1 MTPID
6 QPKTEEAPI
15 KKILLV
21 RPRRMGDII
30 LTTPALMA
38 LRSAF
43 PEAYLCYLLERPY
56 ARLIEGNGLVDE
68 VLALRPD
75 PGIIGLLTIIR
86 KLRRKKFDVAID
98 FHGGPRS
105 ALLVLAS
112 GSRWKIG
119 YKTKYKAWV
128 YDNLVPRSYASGP
141 VHSVINHLN
150 LIRILKPETGM
161 EFSLRVPP
169 SRPEER
175 EKIEAFWKQAGLFS
189 RKILVLH
196 ISAGNRFRDWGKE
209 NLVSFLEGLASWS
222 EVWPLLIGSKEDKAR
237 EKEILKSLGR
247 PVPSLV
253 GQTSLG
259 ELIATLEKADLF
271 VGPDSGPMH
280 LAAALNRPIVALFGP
295 TLSAHFAP
303 WKAKAII
310 LERPLACRP
319 CRQRSCHEGNFA
331 CLQTIKPEEVIEACQ
346 KLLSFESTGKNFQG
360 KEIQGKEEG
369 NII

>member
-1 MTPID
+1 LTRID
-6 QPKTEEAPI
+6 QPKIEEASI
-15 KKILLV
+15 KRILLV

-30 LTTPALMA
+30 LTTPALRA

-43 PEAYLCYLLERPY
+43 PEAYLCYLVEKPY

-68 VLALRPD
+68 VLAIKPD
-75 PGIIGLLTIIR
+75 PGLVGLLTIIK
-86 KLRRKKFDVAID
+86 KLRRKKFDVALD

-128 YDNLVPRSYASGP
+128 YDYLVPRSYASGP

-150 LIRILKPETGM
+150 LVRILKPETGQ
-161 EFSLRVPP
+161 EFSLKVPP

-189 RKILVLH
+189 RKVLALH

-209 NLVSFLEGLASWS
+209 NLVSFLEGLDSWS

-237 EKEILKSLGR
+237 EKEILESLGR

-259 ELIATLEKADLF
+259 ELIAVLEKADLF

-280 LAAALNRPIVALFGP
+280 LAAALNKPIVALFGP
-295 TLSAHFAP
+295 TLPAHFAP

-310 LERPLACRP
+310 LERPMACRP
-319 CRQRSCHEGNFA
+319 CRQRFCPEKNFA
-331 CLQTIKPEEVIEACQ
+331 CLKTIKPEEVIAACQ
-346 KLLSFESTGKNFQG
+346 NLLSSESSEKNFPR
-360 KEIQGKEEG
+360 KEKG
-369 NII
+369 NMN

>member
-1 MTPID
+1 
-6 QPKTEEAPI
+6 
-15 KKILLV
+15 
-21 RPRRMGDII
+21 MGDII
-30 LTTPALMA
+30 LTTPALKA

-43 PEAYLCYLLERPY
+43 PQAYLCYLVERPY
-56 ARLIEGNGLVDE
+56 DRLIEGHGLVDDI
-68 VLALRPD
+68 LAVKPD
-75 PGIIGLLTIIR
+75 PGLIGLLAIIR
-86 KLRRKKFDVAID
+86 KLRRKKFDIAID

-128 YDNLVPRSYASGP
+128 YDYLVPRSYPSGP

-150 LIRILKPETGM
+150 LIRTLKPEIGQ
-161 EFSLRVPP
+161 EFSLQVPP

-175 EKIEAFWKQAGLFS
+175 ERIEAFWKQAGLTS
-189 RKILVLH
+189 KKVLAIH

-209 NLVSFLEGLASWS
+209 NLVSFLEGLASWR
-222 EVWPLLIGSKEDKAR
+222 EVWPLLIGSKEEKAR
-237 EKEILKSLGR
+237 EKEIIESLGR

-280 LAAALNRPIVALFGP
+280 LAAALNKPIVALFGP
-295 TLSAHFAP
+295 TLPAHFAP

-310 LERPLACRP
+310 LERPVACRP
-319 CRQRSCHEGNFA
+319 CRQRSCPESNFV
-331 CLQTIKPEEVIEACQ
+331 CLQTIEPEEVIEACR
-346 KLLSFESTGKNFQG
+346 KLVGSNSIGKNSQP
-360 KEIQGKEEG
+360 KAKRNNNQ
-369 NII
+369 